1 MGYKFSK
8 NGWRDMT
15 SRDTKEGSTQT
26 LSAPQSAPISG
37 MSLSSGDPTN
47 PLTVLGQRLRD
58 ARHKRGM
65 SQDQVAK
72 PEFTKSYVSAVER
85 GKARPSLKALELMS
99 RRLGVS
105 SSDLLN
111 MVSLP
116 EVAGQDP
123 RSRQEE
129 IAYQLDCVRRAVD
142 TGQPSE
148 GLRLL
153 AALEQ
158 NAAADLPLSIPDV
171 RFRLH
176 YLRALAHLRLDD
188 AAQAHKALAQA
199 LPLAEALP
207 DGGENV
213 ERIHNLTGGAY
224 YQQNLP
230 ALARDEHQRGLAAI
244 QSGVV
249 KDLNLRLLIYSNLAN
264 DYWALG
270 EADQAVATYREAL
283 TLLNDVNNLEQ
294 QSALYWN
301 LGAAYREVGNL
312 EGAKLAAGRALGIY
326 EGAQNMSATA
336 QMSLNLAEIL
346 AEKQDYAGAEQA
358 LAQAQAVLEGSG
370 NRSFL
375 SALHQQY
382 ALMELNRK
390 QVDAA
395 ATHTTQ
401 ALELGEAAYQQ
412 QVALDDSAA
421 RTSTLRTY
429 LRALRT
435 AGRVAEAQGD
445 PARADRSFQ
454 QAIQLAGDN
463 AHQATATEL
472 AQSYAEVLAARGQHE
487 QANLYY
493 RQALQHRPPGA
504 RH

>member
-1 MGYKFSK
+1 
-8 NGWRDMT
+8 MT
-15 SRDTKEGSTQT
+15 TDITEGRTQT
-26 LSAPQSAPISG
+26 LGASTSAPVSSPPAIS
-37 MSLSSGDPTN
+37 SDPTN

-105 SSDLLN
+105 SSELLN

-129 IAYQLDCVRRAVD
+129 IAYQLDCARRAVD

-148 GLRLL
+148 AVRLL
-153 AALEQ
+153 TALEQ
-158 NAAADLPLSIPDV
+158 NAAADLPLATPDV

-213 ERIHNLTGGAY
+213 ERVHNLMGGAY

-270 EADQAVATYREAL
+270 DVDQAVTTYREAL
-283 TLLNDVNNLEQ
+283 NLLNDVNNLER
-294 QSALYWN
+294 QSALYWT
-301 LGAAYREVGNL
+301 LSTSYRDVGNL
-312 EGAKLAAGRALGIY
+312 EGSRLAASRALGIY
-326 EGAQNMSATA
+326 EGAQNMNAAA

-346 AEKQDYAGAEQA
+346 AEQQDYAGAEQA
-358 LAQAQAVLEGSG
+358 LAQAEAVLQGSG

-382 ALMELNRK
+382 ALMELSRK

-395 ATHTTQ
+395 ATHAAQ
-401 ALELGEAAYQQ
+401 ALELGAAAYQQ
-412 QVALDDSAA
+412 QAALDDNAA
-421 RTSTLRTY
+421 RSSTLRTH

-445 PARADRSFQ
+445 PARADQSFQ
-454 QAIQLAGDN
+454 EAIKLANDN
-463 AHQATATEL
+463 AYQETATEL
-472 AQSYAEVLAARGQHE
+472 AQGYAEVLAARGQHE

-493 RQALQHRPPGA
+493 RQALQHRQGGA
-504 RH
+504 RR